1 MNNNKNNMSNNYKVV
16 NVYVGYSENSI
27 NKIDIIKS
35 EFGVDDVVKGVFNKI
50 KIKDGEGEWD
60 DMLYYGIKKIDEK
73 NDIGVIGYGEEEV
86 ILVIG
91 DKNKWYNKVDEFN
104 LDSIEKEVDFSN
116 GDYNEEDWDDW
127 VEFVYSIM
135 IRIKGQYSIVREYS
149 IYYMYSILSSSL
161 YRAVSTRIRYIQGTA

>member
-1 MNNNKNNMSNNYKVV
+1 MVNNNKNNMSNNYKVV
-16 NVYVGYSENSI
+16 NVYVGCGENSI

-35 EFGVDDVVKGVFNKI
+35 EFGVDDVVKGVFSNI
-50 KIKDGEGEWD
+50 KIKDGEGEWN

-116 GDYNEEDWDDW
+116 GKYNEEDWDDW
-127 VEFVYSIM
+127 VELVEEL
-135 IRIKGQYSIVREYS
+135 V
-149 IYYMYSILSSSL
+149 
-161 YRAVSTRIRYIQGTA
+161 

>member
-1 MNNNKNNMSNNYKVV
+1 MVNNNKNNMSNNYKVV
-16 NVYVGYSENSI
+16 NVYVGYGENSI

-35 EFGVDDVVKGVFNKI
+35 EFGVDDVVYGVFRDI
-50 KIKDGEGEWD
+50 KIKDGEGEWN

-116 GDYNEEDWDDW
+116 GKYNEEDWDGW
-127 VEFVYSIM
+127 VELVEEL
-135 IRIKGQYSIVREYS
+135 V
-149 IYYMYSILSSSL
+149 
-161 YRAVSTRIRYIQGTA
+161 

>member
-1 MNNNKNNMSNNYKVV
+1 MNNNKNNMSNSFKVV
-16 NVYVGYSENSI
+16 NVYVGCGENSI

-35 EFGVDDVVKGVFNKI
+35 EFGVDDVVKGVFSNI
-50 KIKDGEGEWD
+50 KIKDGEGEWN

-116 GDYNEEDWDDW
+116 GDYNEEDWDGW
-127 VEFVYSIM
+127 VELVEEL
-135 IRIKGQYSIVREYS
+135 V
-149 IYYMYSILSSSL
+149 
-161 YRAVSTRIRYIQGTA
+161 

>member
-1 MNNNKNNMSNNYKVV
+1 MVNSNSNNKNNMSNNYKVV

-35 EFGVDDVVKGVFNKI
+35 EFGVDDVVKGVFREI
-50 KIKDGEGEWD
+50 KIKDGEGEWN

-116 GDYNEEDWDDW
+116 GDYNEEDWDGW
-127 VEFVYSIM
+127 VELVEEL
-135 IRIKGQYSIVREYS
+135 V
-149 IYYMYSILSSSL
+149 
-161 YRAVSTRIRYIQGTA
+161 

>member
-1 MNNNKNNMSNNYKVV
+1 MVNNNKNNMSNNYKVV

-27 NKIDIIKS
+27 SKIDIIKS
-35 EFGVDDVVKGVFNKI
+35 EFGVDDVVKGVWIDLDI
-50 KIKDGEGEWD
+50 KLKDD
-60 DMLYYGIKKIDEK
+60 DELYYGIKKIDEK

-116 GDYNEEDWDDW
+116 GKYNEENYDEW
-127 VEFVYSIM
+127 VEFVEGLVDSINW
-135 IRIKGQYSIVREYS
+135 
-149 IYYMYSILSSSL
+149 
-161 YRAVSTRIRYIQGTA
+161 

>member
-1 MNNNKNNMSNNYKVV
+1 MVNNNKNNMSNNYKVV

-116 GDYNEEDWDDW
+116 GKYNEDDWDDW
-127 VEFVYSIM
+127 VEFVEELVDSIEWV
-135 IRIKGQYSIVREYS
+135 K
-149 IYYMYSILSSSL
+149 
-161 YRAVSTRIRYIQGTA
+161 

>member
-1 MNNNKNNMSNNYKVV
+1 MVNSNSSNNKNNMSNNYKVV

-35 EFGVDDVVKGVFNKI
+35 EFGVDDVVYGVFNKI

-116 GDYNEEDWDDW
+116 GKYNEDDWDDW
-127 VEFVYSIM
+127 VEFVEELVDSIEWV
-135 IRIKGQYSIVREYS
+135 KV
-149 IYYMYSILSSSL
+149 
-161 YRAVSTRIRYIQGTA
+161 

>member
-1 MNNNKNNMSNNYKVV
+1 MNNNKNNMSNNYKIV
-16 NVYVGYSENSI
+16 NVYLSYGENSI
-27 NKIDIIKS
+27 SKIDIIKS

-116 GDYNEEDWDDW
+116 GKYNEDDWDDW
-127 VEFVYSIM
+127 VEFVEELVDSIEWV
-135 IRIKGQYSIVREYS
+135 KV
-149 IYYMYSILSSSL
+149 
-161 YRAVSTRIRYIQGTA
+161 

>member
-1 MNNNKNNMSNNYKVV
+1 MVNNNKNNMSNNYKVV
-16 NVYVGYSENSI
+16 NVYVGCGENSI

-35 EFGVDDVVKGVFNKI
+35 EFGVDDVVKGVFSNI
-50 KIKDGEGEWD
+50 KIKDGEGEWN

-127 VEFVYSIM
+127 VEFVYNIM
-135 IRIKGQYSIVREYS
+135 LRIKG
-149 IYYMYSILSSSL
+149 
-161 YRAVSTRIRYIQGTA
+161 

>member
-1 MNNNKNNMSNNYKVV
+1 MSNNYKIV

-27 NKIDIIKS
+27 SKIDIIKS
-35 EFGVDDVVKGVFNKI
+35 EFGVDDVVYGVFRDI
-50 KIKDGEGEWD
+50 KFKDGNGEWD

-104 LDSIEKEVDFSN
+104 LDSKEKEVDFSN
-116 GDYNEEDWDDW
+116 GKYNEEDWNDW
-127 VEFVYSIM
+127 VEFVEELVDSIEWNKDKYS
-135 IRIKGQYSIVREYS
+135 YNF
-149 IYYMYSILSSSL
+149 
-161 YRAVSTRIRYIQGTA
+161 

>member
-1 MNNNKNNMSNNYKVV
+1 MVNSNSNNKNNMSNNYKVV
-16 NVYVGYSENSI
+16 NVYVGCGENSI

-35 EFGVDDVVKGVFNKI
+35 EFGVDDVVKGVFNNI
-50 KIKDGEGEWD
+50 KIKDGEGEWN

-73 NDIGVIGYGEEEV
+73 NDIGVVGYGEEEV

-116 GDYNEEDWDDW
+116 GKYNEEDWDGW
-127 VEFVYSIM
+127 VELVEEL
-135 IRIKGQYSIVREYS
+135 V
-149 IYYMYSILSSSL
+149 
-161 YRAVSTRIRYIQGTA
+161 

>member
-1 MNNNKNNMSNNYKVV
+1 MVNNNKNNMSNNYKVV
-16 NVYVGYSENSI
+16 NVYVGCGENSI

-35 EFGVDDVVKGVFNKI
+35 EFGVDDVVKGVFSNI
-50 KIKDGEGEWD
+50 KIKDGEGEWN

-116 GDYNEEDWDDW
+116 GDYNEEDWDGW
-127 VEFVYSIM
+127 VELVEEL
-135 IRIKGQYSIVREYS
+135 V
-149 IYYMYSILSSSL
+149 
-161 YRAVSTRIRYIQGTA
+161 